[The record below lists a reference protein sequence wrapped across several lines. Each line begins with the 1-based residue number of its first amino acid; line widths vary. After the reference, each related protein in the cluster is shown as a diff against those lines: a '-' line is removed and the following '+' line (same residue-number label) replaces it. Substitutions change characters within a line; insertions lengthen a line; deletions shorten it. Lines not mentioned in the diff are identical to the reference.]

1 MNLLAATSSDFAD
14 IDAEWWAWVGLF
26 ALILGLLLVDLLVFH
41 RRAHTVG
48 TKEAAIE
55 SSVWIGI
62 GLAFGLVMLALYG
75 GQAAGEYY
83 AGYLIEKSLSIDNV
97 FVWAL
102 IFSYFAVPRKF
113 QHRVLFWGIFGA
125 LLMRLVFIFAGV
137 ALLESFEW
145 LLFVF
150 GGFLIFTGIRLVRKQ
165 DEAEH
170 PENNPVLKLVRK
182 VVPSTTEYDGQKL
195 FTKRNAKRLA
205 TPLFAVLVLIETT
218 DVVFAVDSVP
228 AVLAV
233 SREQYIVFASNAF
246 AILGLRALYFLLA
259 DWHNRFE
266 YLQQGLAVI
275 LVYVGIKM
283 IASHW
288 YHVNTVISLTF
299 IGLIL
304 LVSILLSLR
313 KSRRDGER
321 AAGGRQDPEEAP
333 PPPPAAGSLRWV
345 GIVDEDIERVRAA
358 VPLVEVVQQFVPMR
372 RVGTRWVGLCP
383 FHAEQTP
390 SFGVNETL
398 GIYKCFG
405 CNAGGDVITF
415 VREMEHLDFVGAGE
429 WLAHPGGV
437 QLRYTSGGEGRD
449 RQRLTVLVDAMAGAV
464 EWYHHRLLE
473 GPDAR

>member
-1 MNLLAATSSDFAD
+1 MVVLAATADFAD
-14 IDAEWWAWVGLF
+14 IDVEWWAWVGLF

-62 GLAFGLVMLALYG
+62 GLTFGFVVLALYG

-102 IFSYFAVPRKF
+102 IFSYFAVPRQF

-125 LLMRLVFIFAGV
+125 LVMRLIFIFAGV
-137 ALLESFEW
+137 ALLDSFEW

-150 GGFLIFTGIRLVRKQ
+150 GAFLIFTGARLVRKK
-165 DEAEH
+165 DDAVH
-170 PENNPVLKLVRK
+170 PENNPVLKAVRK
-182 VVPSTTEYDGQKL
+182 VVPSTTNYDGQKL
-195 FTKRNAKRLA
+195 FTKENAKLLA

-266 YLQQGLAVI
+266 YLQQGLAII

-283 IASHW
+283 IVSHW
-288 YHVNTVISLTF
+288 YHINTVVSLAF

-304 LVSILLSLR
+304 LTSILLSLR
-313 KSRRDGER
+313 KSKRDEER
-321 AAGGRQDPEEAP
+321 DTEVQ
-333 PPPPAAGSLRWV
+333 PA
-345 GIVDEDIERVRAA
+345 
-358 VPLVEVVQQFVPMR
+358 
-372 RVGTRWVGLCP
+372 
-383 FHAEQTP
+383 
-390 SFGVNETL
+390 
-398 GIYKCFG
+398 
-405 CNAGGDVITF
+405 
-415 VREMEHLDFVGAGE
+415 RE
-429 WLAHPGGV
+429 
-437 QLRYTSGGEGRD
+437 
-449 RQRLTVLVDAMAGAV
+449 
-464 EWYHHRLLE
+464 
-473 GPDAR
+473 